1 MSRIYHKI
9 LAIAALALLTL
20 GVGSCVEPLDPAL
33 RPDAPKLTFWIYVPG
48 SMQQPVTK
56 ALPGDVASVSPESV
70 LQDVQVWVFRHGA
83 SETESPL
90 SYADVSSIN
99 WSHAG
104 TTPRSWDDCYEMSMP
119 ISEDFLKD
127 SDPRVD
133 FYVLANWRSIF
144 STKPASQT
152 TLAEVRDMI
161 YKQRSGPGYFG
172 TENPTRKVPDYG
184 LPISTIYKGEDG
196 KGVSL
201 KFLKEAYEA
210 GTKPTQQLFKDNLK
224 VIELK
229 RTVSK
234 LRFVI
239 SRPEGVEGVSITKIV
254 VNEQLI
260 PFENWVFEKETPILP
275 EPATYGSAVELK
287 GSGTAPLLEASGIGQ
302 MKDPEVL
309 TSAWFEENKP
319 TGYAQT
325 AQGYN
330 NFLRDSIAAS
340 KATEVVTYLRETDK
354 AISGTVYYKLSR
366 DDDAPEYQG
375 TFTMGNLDNGYNNFR
390 RNHFWTVY
398 AYFEVDG
405 NLYVNP
411 TVADWDD
418 ATPLEYTLKL
428 NTNMRL
434 FDSWLYRY
442 DIDRDYTDYKNWATS
457 HMVVSSGRV
466 TEETDVEPIIGRPL
480 RSPQIQLVT
489 TGVGSFDLKVDN
501 PDFELIRVNKD
512 NVGVVTDYEASVN
525 GVLTIAAGDNVYT
538 YFYIV
543 PATRITP
550 TNPPSNPEAKVTLI
564 YYDPV
569 TGPQKVTFNYS
580 SLPGYSDDSSEIW
593 AYYFPADE
601 YKIIY
606 DAGKPDKLRM
616 YYKDYNN
623 PLVPTPVQI

>member
-1 MSRIYHKI
+1 MSRTIHHI
-9 LAIAALALLTL
+9 LAIAAFALLTL
-20 GVGSCVEPLDPAL
+20 GVGSCVEPLDPSL
-33 RPDAPKLTFWIYVPG
+33 RPEGPSVSFWIYVPG

-56 ALPGDVASVSPESV
+56 GLPGDVASLRPEST
-70 LQDVQVWVFRHGA
+70 LKDVQVWAFRHGA
-83 SETESPL
+83 GDDEAPL
-90 SYADVSSIN
+90 STATVSNIDWKHS
-99 WSHAG
+99 G

-119 ISEDFLKD
+119 IPEDFLKD
-127 SDPRVD
+127 SDPRID
-133 FYVLANWRSIF
+133 FYVLANWKSIF
-144 STKPASQT
+144 GTKPASQT
-152 TLAEVRDMI
+152 TLKQVRDMV
-161 YKQRSGPGYFG
+161 YDNGVNRFG
-172 TENPTRKVPDYG
+172 VENPTKAVPGTG
-184 LPISTIYKGEDG
+184 LPISTVYKGEDG

-260 PFENWVFEKETPILP
+260 PFQNWVFEKETPILP
-275 EPATYGSAVELK
+275 EPATYGAALELK

-330 NFLRDSIAAS
+330 NFLRDSIDAS

-442 DIDRDYTDYKNWATS
+442 DLDGDYTDYTKWATS

-480 RSPQIQLVT
+480 RSPQIQLLT
-489 TGVGSFDLKVDN
+489 TGVGSFNLKVDN

-525 GVLTIAAGDNVYT
+525 GVLNIDAGDDVYT

-543 PATRITP
+543 PKVDVT
-550 TNPPSNPEAKVTLI
+550 PSNREAKVTLI
-564 YYDPV
+564 YNDPV